1 VAYNV
6 ILNSLIFEKMFIP
19 LFIAILL
26 GLATPS
32 NTNNNCAPQ
41 TGTTVSTN
49 GTDPGDPGDPG
60 DTDPTDPG
68 DDGTGGDTGN
78 NPPR

>member
-1 VAYNV
+1 
-6 ILNSLIFEKMFIP
+6 MFIP

-32 NTNNNCAPQ
+32 NTNHSASCG
-41 TGTTVSTN
+41 GTTTVNTADADP
-49 GTDPGDPGDPG
+49 GDTDPGDPGD
-60 DTDPTDPG
+60 TDPG
-68 DDGTGGDTGN
+68 DDGTGGDTGQ